1 VVTALAFVLVAGA
14 AAAVRWAARV
24 ALPTPAGLPLGTLV
38 VNLVGAFVLGLVAG
52 WSAPIGTVVATAGL
66 GGLTTFSTFSSE
78 IVHGW
83 SSNRRVAVLYL
94 AVTLVGG
101 VGLAWIGLR
110 LGS

>member
-1 VVTALAFVLVAGA
+1 MTAVAFVLAAGA

-24 ALPTPAGLPLGTLV
+24 ALPTPAGLPLGTLA

-52 WSAPIGTVVATAGL
+52 WSAPVGTVVATAGL

-78 IVHGW
+78 VVNGW
-83 SSNRRVAVLYL
+83 ESNRLVAVAYL
-94 AVTLVGG
+94 CVTLVGG

-110 LGS
+110 IAT